1 VEMQDLEK
9 KELIQ
14 LINFYK
20 QNSSDL
26 ELEYLIS
33 QIKLNKKTD
42 SQSEQVIES

>member
-20 QNSSDL
+20 QKSSDL

-33 QIKLNKKTD
+33 QIKLNKKADT
-42 SQSEQVIES
+42 QSEQVIES